1 MRTIKLSR
9 RTTGFASALAV
20 AAAVTLLGTT
30 TPAYAAGPGGA
41 EACPSGSFCLYYNSP
56 GVGWGSFEHW
66 SPGSFSDL
74 SQYFFRDW
82 GNGSGYG
89 QTVYKNAAS
98 VVNNTS
104 LSWNICVPA
113 PPPDNMNC
121 GIPIAP
127 GYAGSL
133 PSAAHNEDVAM
144 FIN

>member
-1 MRTIKLSR
+1 MKRAIAIGMAA
-9 RTTGFASALAV
+9 TGV
-20 AAAVTLLGTT
+20 AALILGASGA
-30 TPAYAAGPGGA
+30 AYAAGPGGA

-74 SQYFFRDW
+74 SQFSFRDW

-89 QTVYKNAAS
+89 QSVYKNAAS

-104 LSWNICVPA
+104 YSWNICVPA
-113 PPPDNMNC
+113 APPTNINC

-127 GYAGSL
+127 NYAGSL
-133 PSAAHNEDVAM
+133 PPAAYNNDIAM
-144 FIN
+144 YVN